1 VSAVTIAQAGWRE
14 HALETLRDGGHRSG
28 GARTAVIDLLARQDC
43 CLTAQE
49 IFDRL
54 RADGRAVGIASVYR
68 ALELLTQAK
77 LVQRLEMGEG
87 IARYEPVHAGGE
99 HHHHLVCEDC
109 GKVQAFEDDALE
121 EALDRLGERLGFD
134 VGGHDVVLRGSC
146 AECS

>member
-1 VSAVTIAQAGWRE
+1 MSIAQAGWRE
-14 HALETLRDGGHRSG
+14 HAIETLRDGGHRSG

-54 RADGRAVGIASVYR
+54 RADGRSVGIASVYR
-68 ALELLTQAK
+68 ALEILTSAK

-87 IARYEPVHAGGE
+87 IARYEPVHVGGE
-99 HHHHLVCEDC
+99 HHHHLVCDAC
-109 GKVQAFEDDALE
+109 GRVQAFEDDALE
-121 EALDRLGERLGFD
+121 DALDRLGERLGFE

-146 AECS
+146 AKCR